1 LGHAHVRTD
10 AMVCA
15 FNELRPELIAA
26 FHFSLGNFED
36 AQDAVQE
43 TFLKCWRSRA
53 SIDRVRNLRAW
64 IFRVGWNSAK
74 DLQRNAFRRRA
85 RPLTIARTPTTGPS
99 PLAHA
104 EEIELQSRIRQ
115 ALLTL
120 RSDEKEVFLLRQ
132 NQSLTYDQISKLRD
146 APIGTVKSQ
155 MRSAIAKL
163 RRALGEQ

>member
-1 LGHAHVRTD
+1 
-10 AMVCA
+10 MVCA

-85 RPLTIARTPTTGPS
+85 RPLTTARTPMAGPS
-99 PLAHA
+99 PLACA
-104 EEIELQSRIRQ
+104 EENELQCRLRR
-115 ALLTL
+115 ALLRL

-132 NQSLTYDQISKLRD
+132 NQSLSYDQISKLRD
-146 APIGTVKSQ
+146 TPVGTVKSQ
-155 MRSAIAKL
+155 MRSAIVKL
-163 RRALGEQ
+163 RRVLCEKQPAV